1 MSDSR
6 APANVQ
12 RSLKRSRVLNVIL
25 LAVSLFLTVVV
36 IGQSLNSTGESS
48 ETVVTSENPQIS
60 GMDSDTETQAEAAT
74 TFERRD
80 PDDPLAI
87 GELDAP
93 VVLVNYT
100 DPRCPFCAKFAN
112 DVQPELEAHYVDPGD
127 VRIEFRVVAAFG
139 EDSETTASAVIAAG
153 LQDRGVEY
161 LTELYHQHPGQGQPV
176 HTADELQAIAEA
188 AGVADLEQFETDRK
202 SDAVRQQVQEETDQ
216 WRRLGLTSVPFF
228 LVDDEGFAGAREL
241 EVFQEFLD
249 AKLAER

>member
-6 APANVQ
+6 APVNVQ
-12 RSLKRSRVLNVIL
+12 RSLKRSRVLNIIL

-36 IGQSLNSTGESS
+36 IGQSANSS
-48 ETVVTSENPQIS
+48 ETAGPSENPQTS
-60 GMDSDTETQAEAAT
+60 GVDSQTATQDEAAT

-87 GELDAP
+87 GEVDAP

-112 DVQPELEAHYVDPGD
+112 DIQPELETQYVDRGD

-139 EDSETTASAVIAAG
+139 EDSETTAAAVMAAG

-176 HTADELQAIAEA
+176 HTADELQAIAEE

-202 SDAVRQQVQEETDQ
+202 SNAVRQQVQEETDQ

-249 AKLAER
+249 AKLSER